1 MAKDPKIQDYLRHS
15 AVGIEMGLSVV
26 VGLLVGWFLD
36 DYFGTEP
43 WLLLV
48 FLILGMVAGFR
59 SMLRAARRMREQAQH
74 DRESGP

>member
-1 MAKDPKIQDYLRHS
+1 MAKDPRIQDYLRHS

-43 WLLLV
+43 WLLLL

-59 SMLRAARRMREQAQH
+59 SMLRAARRMREQAQQ

>member
-1 MAKDPKIQDYLRHS
+1 MAKEPKIQDYLRHS

-36 DYFGTEP
+36 DYFGTAP

-59 SMLRAARRMREQAQH
+59 SMFRAARRMREEAQH
-74 DRESGP
+74 NRESAP

>member
-1 MAKDPKIQDYLRHS
+1 MAATYC
-15 AVGIEMGLSVV
+15 MSVV

-59 SMLRAARRMREQAQH
+59 SMLRAARRMREQAQQ